1 MIHAVID
8 TNVLVSALLTSKS
21 DTATVQILEAIMNG
35 QIIPLY
41 NEDIISEYEIVLNRP
56 TFRFS
61 EETVYYYINAIKEK
75 GVLATRIESGE
86 AFPDSDDAVI
96 YEIALSVEDA
106 YVVTGNLKHFPKT
119 PIVVT
124 PAQMLEIIKKTQ
136 GNAFFK
142 YGQSIGVV

>member
-1 MIHAVID
+1 MIHAVIG

-86 AFPDSDDAVI
+86 AFPDSDDAVF

-136 GNAFFK
+136 GNALFK
-142 YGQSIGVV
+142 YGQ

>member
-21 DTATVQILEAIMNG
+21 DTATVQILEVVMNG

-41 NEDIISEYEIVLNRP
+41 NEDIISEYEIVLNRS

-61 EETVYYYINAIKEK
+61 EEIVYRYINAIKEK
-75 GVLATRIESGE
+75 GILTSRIESGE
-86 AFPDSDDAVI
+86 VFPDSDDAVF
-96 YEIALSVEDA
+96 YEVALSVEDA
-106 YVVTGNLKHFPKT
+106 YVVTGNLKHFPQT

-124 PAQMLEIIKKTQ
+124 PAQMMEFLKNQETVTQ
-136 GNAFFK
+136 
-142 YGQSIGVV
+142 

>member
-86 AFPDSDDAVI
+86 AFPDSDDAVF

-142 YGQSIGVV
+142 YGQ

>member
-86 AFPDSDDAVI
+86 VFPDSDDAVF

-136 GNAFFK
+136 GN
-142 YGQSIGVV
+142 GPIVS